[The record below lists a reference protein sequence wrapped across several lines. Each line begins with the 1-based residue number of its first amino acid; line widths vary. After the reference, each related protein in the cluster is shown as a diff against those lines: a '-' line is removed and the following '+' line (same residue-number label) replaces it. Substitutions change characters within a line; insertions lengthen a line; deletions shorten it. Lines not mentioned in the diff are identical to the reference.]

1 MSESNLHEDRIAVL
15 AYEYW
20 LERGCPI
27 GSPEVD
33 WYRAVEA
40 LSAIETLSAA
50 QDVPLAA
57 FHAGPDTSAPGSTHN
72 WHPYGVSLGARTHW

>member
-1 MSESNLHEDRIAVL
+1 MSESNLHEERVAVL

-33 WYRAVEA
+33 WYRAVE
-40 LSAIETLSAA
+40 TLSTV
-50 QDVPLAA
+50 QDLPLAA
-57 FHAGPDTSAPGSTHN
+57 FHAGPDTSAHGPMHN
-72 WHPYGVSLGARTHW
+72 WHPYGESSGARTHW